1 MASRAAHTISLAC
14 ARSLW
19 RSSSVAARD
28 DVHQLVHFAP
38 LLGLVAGCNR
48 VLNAMRGMIGEDLF
62 LGAPQRGPYRR
73 ELGNDVDAIAIV
85 PDHARQPAHLA
96 LDPPQPFEHRSLGVC
111 PHAPYIPLR
120 GMWFKAL

>member
-1 MASRAAHTISLAC
+1 MASPAAHPISLAC

-38 LLGLVAGCNR
+38 LLGLVARCNR

-85 PDHARQPAHLA
+85 PDNGGEAANRA
-96 LDPPQPFEHRSLGVC
+96 LETAERVGTASM
-111 PHAPYIPLR
+111 A
-120 GMWFKAL
+120 

>member
-28 DVHQLVHFAP
+28 DVHHLFHFAP
-38 LLGLVAGCNR
+38 LLGFVAGCNR
-48 VLNAMRGMIGEDLF
+48 VLNARRAMTGGVLSP
-62 LGAPQRGPYRR
+62 GAPQRGPYRR

-96 LDPPQPFEHRSLGVC
+96 LDPPQPFEHRSLG
-111 PHAPYIPLR
+111 I
-120 GMWFKAL
+120 